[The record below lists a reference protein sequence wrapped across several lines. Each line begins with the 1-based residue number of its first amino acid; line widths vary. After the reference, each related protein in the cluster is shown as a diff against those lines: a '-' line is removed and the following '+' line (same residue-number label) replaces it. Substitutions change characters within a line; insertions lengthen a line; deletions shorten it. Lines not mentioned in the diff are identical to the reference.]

1 MSARVEHRTE
11 TIPLLVGAQVE
22 AYARTVR
29 EATFREV
36 AELLRKDG
44 LPMSA
49 GLLEAQLELEELDRR
64 EAKRRPAASGPA
76 DVPALVAPNPVVPR
90 AVSEDSIDRAV
101 SRAGIGAFFAGVR
114 WYRIAAAAGA
124 IEL

>member
-1 MSARVEHRTE
+1 MSAAVERRTE
-11 TIPLLVGAQVE
+11 TVPLLIGEQVE
-22 AYARTVR
+22 AYGRLVR

-49 GLLEAQLELEELDRR
+49 GLLEAQLELEEVDRR
-64 EAKRRPAASGPA
+64 DAARPPASGPA
-76 DVPALVAPNPVVPR
+76 DVPALAAPNPVVPR
-90 AVSEDSIDRAV
+90 AVSEESIDRAV
-101 SRAGIGAFFAGVR
+101 CRAGVGAFFAGVR

>member
-1 MSARVEHRTE
+1 MSASVERRTE
-11 TIPLLVGAQVE
+11 TVPLLIGEQVE
-22 AYARTVR
+22 AYGRLVR

-49 GLLEAQLELEELDRR
+49 GLLEAQLELEEVDRR
-64 EAKRRPAASGPA
+64 DAARRPASGPA
-76 DVPALVAPNPVVPR
+76 DVPAIAAPNPVVPR
-90 AVSEDSIDRAV
+90 AVSEESIDRAV
-101 SRAGIGAFFAGVR
+101 RRAGVGAYFAGVR
-114 WYRIAAAAGA
+114 WYGIAAAAGA